1 MEGINSIYLSFDL
14 DWVNDQVLSHT
25 LDLLEEYSFK
35 ATFFATHESSLLKS
49 LDKEQFEIGLHP
61 NFETNLGKYDI
72 NKLNE
77 LKKIYPE
84 ASGMRSHTLF
94 FSSRLLPVLKNMH
107 LKYESNIFLLRH
119 PHLEVVNRTEDI
131 KSIPFN
137 WSDDKHLE
145 LGCSH
150 DMSTFPNIHKLGINV
165 FNFHPIHV
173 FLNTSNQDHYF
184 TSKVNFNKA
193 ELKKH
198 INNGVGI
205 KSLMIEL
212 FEYLKDN
219 NIETKRMIDAL

>member
-1 MEGINSIYLSFDL
+1 
-14 DWVNDQVLSHT
+14 
-25 LDLLEEYSFK
+25 
-35 ATFFATHESSLLKS
+35 
-49 LDKEQFEIGLHP
+49 
-61 NFETNLGKYDI
+61 
-72 NKLNE
+72 
-77 LKKIYPE
+77 
-84 ASGMRSHTLF
+84 MRSHTLF

-145 LGCSH
+145 LGYSH
-150 DMSTFPNIHKLGINV
+150 DMSTFPNIHEVGINV

-184 TSKVNFNKA
+184 TSKDNFNKA

-205 KSLMIEL
+205 K
-212 FEYLKDN
+212 
-219 NIETKRMIDAL
+219 A